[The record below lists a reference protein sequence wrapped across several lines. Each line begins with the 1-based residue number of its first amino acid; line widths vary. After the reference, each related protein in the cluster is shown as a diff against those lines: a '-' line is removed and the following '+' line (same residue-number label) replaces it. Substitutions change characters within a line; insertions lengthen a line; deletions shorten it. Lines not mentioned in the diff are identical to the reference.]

1 MEIIILVTCVLVSA
15 GVSAVDVVGLV
26 DWDGVDRSMVDWS
39 RDGES
44 RDMVNRGLVDRGMV
58 DRGGVGR
65 GMVDRGVVDR
75 GGVGSLV
82 VMVGTRVLWGGGA
95 GLVRPRVVWEP
106 GGVGQVL
113 QVAPS
118 KQLEFTI

>member
-1 MEIIILVTCVLVSA
+1 MSPSVC
-15 GVSAVDVVGLV
+15 AVDVVGLV
-26 DWDGVDRSMVDWS
+26 NW
-39 RDGES
+39 ES
-44 RDMVNRGLVDRGMV
+44 
-58 DRGGVGR
+58 VGR
-65 GMVDRGVVDR
+65 GMVGRDMVGRGMLDRDVLDRDGVGWVLVEG
-75 GGVGSLV
+75 GGVGRLV